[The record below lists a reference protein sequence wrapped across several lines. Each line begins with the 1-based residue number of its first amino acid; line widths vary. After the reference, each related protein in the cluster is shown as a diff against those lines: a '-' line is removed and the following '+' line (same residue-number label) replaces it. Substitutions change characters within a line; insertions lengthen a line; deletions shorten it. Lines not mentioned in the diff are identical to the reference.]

1 MIKSHIDVI
10 DLNDDKKCFDLCQ
23 FIKEISYLATF
34 FRILAVVDQDQD
46 QDKTAFF
53 PHTSRGVKNLTF
65 LQLAG
70 EHPSYTVS
78 QDFG

>member
-34 FRILAVVDQDQD
+34 FRLLAVVDQDQD

-53 PHTSRGVKNLTF
+53 FPH
-65 LQLAG
+65 Q
-70 EHPSYTVS
+70 
-78 QDFG
+78 